1 MERIKP
7 PKSGSLEIFDLG
19 YPGLALRVG
28 HGGAKSFEQFYR
40 IGGKLK
46 RESLGRWPSISLA
59 AAREEWRKTREA
71 IEKGEFLR
79 LGKRA
84 APLFESAIEEWLK
97 RDQARNRASTLYQV
111 TRTVEA
117 NLLPAWRG
125 RPIDKITK
133 ADVVELIDSICDR
146 SAITPADRALC
157 RGLRS

>member
-71 IEKGEFLR
+71 IEKGEFLQ

-133 ADVVELIDSICDR
+133 ADVVELIE
-146 SAITPADRALC
+146 LN
-157 RGLRS
+157 LRPWCHNAR